1 MTEESEKKSGNFVV
15 EYFKSFGVLKETRKE
30 YWGMQVINFI
40 DHTILFAVY
49 TIAVLFFSAGTDKFG
64 FGMADTTAGYV
75 YTIFG
80 SLTTICLFFS
90 GLVSDWLGIR
100 RSMFVNQG
108 VLLFIR
114 TAIVLVTLN
123 QIFFQGDLQIH
134 VHEGQQF
141 CIEDR
146 TGADGVPEVTG
157 GSGRGLEIARQLGL
171 ADLTALQLS
180 DQERDDQKIKGA
192 LYGGANLAQPEQ
204 EPVTSLR
211 EVFSRI
217 NFNED
222 NVLKGEEKK
231 VEAKL
236 GEDKQ
241 SLLLVDNTDGEGAF
255 TVVSGPGSTA
265 AEDLGIAKPATER
278 PVKFLGLIPF
288 GHKPVVQGEPLF
300 PEGSSTKLATLHD
313 GRGVR
318 QSDYAPDL
326 IITASDGSRLEIT
339 LGQDRVPI
347 TRGTAFAK
355 LNEGEGIHVV
365 NPKKAKTV
373 SDLLARI
380 NHADGNDGK
389 VAASVEDVGENDY
402 RLVLTDDAGGAS
414 RLMIQNGPGS
424 TAATDLGMTGEITDG
439 KLVGSVTLES
449 PTWLFWKKKGE
460 GAKLKKVNDGAG
472 VNGAAEGVDLV
483 ITASDGTVINVEIGE
498 MPRDII
504 RITTADAEQH
514 DVDLTKV
521 DSVSALMARF
531 DKKSGGWAWLL
542 IAILFIAQA
551 PFLAIGQTAFQAANK
566 RFTTPRSRS
575 AGFNLWYLF
584 MNVGAALAGILID
597 YVFIG
602 LDLPRVHIFTV
613 GIATAIV
620 CLFCIGL
627 FVRRQEQ
634 LRSPGEENDN
644 NAADNAGADG
654 EVKEL
659 EPTFGDDDK
668 KPDEPSLAKD
678 APKRL
683 SPWQNFLAVAREPV
697 FWRFTCLI
705 TLLIPVR
712 SVFLYM
718 HLMMPKFWVRVIG
731 PDAYIGL
738 LTTLNPVLVIIGLIL
753 LIPILNKFSV
763 YKMLTYGA
771 IVSGLS
777 LFILAM
783 PPVAGA
789 GWASWWPWLHDNLA
803 TIAGFAYIMSFIC
816 LVVLTIGEV
825 VWSPRLVEYTAAI
838 APEGQEGTYLGFSMV
853 PYFLAKTFVSAIS
866 GHMLLHWCA
875 PPPEDNPLELRD
887 SIEVAVESGTF
898 TYWDSP
904 WAMWFV
910 LAVPAVGGPLIAL
923 LLRRWFTKGAHFKRG
938 EHTE

>member
-1 MTEESEKKSGNFVV
+1 MTDERKDEGAGDILEGEKKGNFVI
-15 EYFKSFGVLKETRKE
+15 EYFKSFGVLKETKAE

-64 FGMADTTAGYV
+64 FGMADTAAGYV

-114 TAIVLVTLN
+114 AAIVLVTFN
-123 QIFFQGDLQIH
+123 QVFFQGDLQIRI
-134 VHEGQQF
+134 HEGQQF

-146 TGADGVPEVTG
+146 TGADGVPTVTG
-157 GSGRGLEIARQLGL
+157 ASGRGLEIAEQLGI
-171 ADLTALQLS
+171 AELTPLQIPE
-180 DQERDDQKIKGA
+180 QERKERKIRGP
-192 LYGGANLAQPEQ
+192 LYGGAVLAKPEL

-211 EVFSRI
+211 QVFNRI
-217 NFNED
+217 NLDENNE
-222 NVLKGEEKK
+222 LKGEEKK

-236 GEDKQ
+236 GKDKQ
-241 SLLLVDNTDGEGAF
+241 SLWLIDNTDGDGTL
-255 TVVSGPGSTA
+255 TVVNAPGSTA
-265 AEDLGIAKPATER
+265 ADDLGIAGTADADGEL
-278 PVKFLGLIPF
+278 V
-288 GHKPVVQGEPLF
+288 GEPVFAL
-300 PEGSSTKLATLHD
+300 GSSTKLATLHD
-313 GRGVR
+313 GRGVQ
-318 QSDYAPDL
+318 QSDYTADL
-326 IITASDGSRLEIT
+326 IITASDGSRLEIA
-339 LGQDRVPI
+339 LGRDRVPI
-347 TRGTAFAK
+347 KRGTSFAT
-355 LNEGEGIHVV
+355 LNDGEGIHVV
-365 NPKKAKTV
+365 NPRKAKTV
-373 SDLLARI
+373 ADLLTRI
-380 NHADGNDGK
+380 KHADGNVGK
-389 VAASVEDVGENDY
+389 INAAVEEVGDNDY
-402 RLVLTDDAGGAS
+402 RLVLTDEAGGAS
-414 RLMIQNGPGS
+414 QFTIANGPGS
-424 TAATDLGMTGEITDG
+424 TVATDLGLTGEATDG
-439 KLVGSVTLES
+439 KLVGSVALES
-449 PTWLFWKKKGE
+449 PALWFWTKRGE
-460 GAKLKKVNDGAG
+460 NARLKKINDGAG
-472 VNGAAEGVDLV
+472 VNGAEEGPDLV
-483 ITASDGTVINVEIGE
+483 ITASDGTVIGVEIGE
-498 MPRDII
+498 MARDVI
-504 RITTADAEQH
+504 RVTTADGKEH
-514 DVDLTKV
+514 RVDLTKV
-521 DSVSALMARF
+521 DSVGALMARF

-542 IAILFIAQA
+542 IAILFVAQA

-584 MNVGAALAGILID
+584 MNVGAALAGVLID
-597 YVFIG
+597 VVFIG

-613 GIATAIV
+613 GVGTAVV
-620 CLFCIGL
+620 CLFCITF
-627 FVRRQEQ
+627 FVRHEEQ
-634 LRSPGEENDN
+634 LRSPEEEEEANSAKEGDSENGEIEKLQPTL
-644 NAADNAGADG
+644 GEDG
-654 EVKEL
+654 K
-659 EPTFGDDDK
+659 T
-668 KPDEPSLAKD
+668 PDESRLAK
-678 APKRL
+678 AKPKRL

-712 SVFLYM
+712 AVFLYM
-718 HLMMPKFWVRVIG
+718 HLLMPKFWTRVIG
-731 PDAYIGL
+731 PDAFIGL
-738 LTTLNPVLVIIGLIL
+738 LTSLNPVLVIIGLIL
-753 LIPILNKFSV
+753 LIPILNRFSV

-783 PPVAGA
+783 PPVADA

-825 VWSPRLVEYTAAI
+825 IWSPRLTEYTAAI

-866 GHMLLHWCA
+866 GHMLIRWCA

-887 SIEVAVESGTF
+887 SLEVAVESGAF

-910 LAVPAVGGPLIAL
+910 LAVPAVAGPIIAL
-923 LLRRWFTKGAHFKRG
+923 LLKNWFTKGAHFTHG
-938 EHTE
+938 THTE